1 MTNFYPATGDS
12 FNMPAKK
19 KPAEIWNYESTVE
32 KIEDI
37 LYLMESGDMSL
48 SDLFEQFN
56 VAAEYL
62 KTCDRFLT
70 ERRAQVELS
79 IEHLTDDPDF

>member
-1 MTNFYPATGDS
+1 MTNFYPATGDF

-19 KPAEIWNYESTVE
+19 KPAETWNYESTVE

-37 LYLMESGDMSL
+37 LHLMESGDMSL